1 MQVKNLI
8 LLANQPH
15 EGIILAKIAN
25 EIMKIDREVKISI
38 AFTDYYTFYFQKQFL
53 NGFSSSFIGDVVT
66 QEKIYK
72 DWQSDE
78 NLQLYNQKYL
88 DNWADSYCKF
98 RSLEQ
103 LARTNQWLYGDE
115 NDRYLLK
122 TSKEWKDKVLYDTII
137 WCEELVSIKRPSAFV
152 SLGNATL
159 PTNILFEIARE
170 QSIPFL
176 TISHTRLKNYWI
188 LRDDFAYGISQAKV
202 STIMKQYSDQS
213 NKNLADQFIGE
224 IVNKNEAIYPAES
237 TNISST
243 FMKKKNSLVQ
253 SLFSELKSFLKGTYW
268 RLFIHSRERPYKVKR
283 VEQNLIHVSLDQL
296 RYIVIYHLRLAGFKF
311 CGKVNLPP
319 VSYFLWAL
327 HARPESS
334 VLVLGDGED
343 EIDKLFEAADQ
354 IPSGYF
360 LFVKEH
366 PIMIGRRNRGFYK
379 KIKKHK
385 QIILIDPFVSSSDL
399 IKNSLGVIGISGTI
413 LLEAA
418 FYDKP
423 SCALGK
429 PEFNEFLSENG
440 SDKIGI
446 FLNKVI
452 SNEYQSP
459 RSKIKPYIAYLLSE
473 SIESNFLLGPKSD
486 ELMKVDTI
494 THFAKKITELV

>member
-1 MQVKNLI
+1 M
-8 LLANQPH
+8 
-15 EGIILAKIAN
+15 
-25 EIMKIDREVKISI
+25 
-38 AFTDYYTFYFQKQFL
+38 
-53 NGFSSSFIGDVVT
+53 
-66 QEKIYK
+66 
-72 DWQSDE
+72 
-78 NLQLYNQKYL
+78 
-88 DNWADSYCKF
+88 
-98 RSLEQ
+98 
-103 LARTNQWLYGDE
+103 
-115 NDRYLLK
+115 
-122 TSKEWKDKVLYDTII
+122 
-137 WCEELVSIKRPSAFV
+137 
-152 SLGNATL
+152 
-159 PTNILFEIARE
+159 
-170 QSIPFL
+170 
-176 TISHTRLKNYWI
+176 
-188 LRDDFAYGISQAKV
+188 
-202 STIMKQYSDQS
+202 
-213 NKNLADQFIGE
+213 
-224 IVNKNEAIYPAES
+224 
-237 TNISST
+237 
-243 FMKKKNSLVQ
+243 
-253 SLFSELKSFLKGTYW
+253 
-268 RLFIHSRERPYKVKR
+268 
-283 VEQNLIHVSLDQL
+283 
-296 RYIVIYHLRLAGFKF
+296 
-311 CGKVNLPP
+311 
-319 VSYFLWAL
+319 SYFLWAL